1 MDKNRMEIF
10 DLYLDNVKEQLYC
23 NASDDYKNN
32 YITYLYSNEDVNNNL
47 NYFKKCFHD
56 GLSAYKSLLFFGD
69 YLNGEFE
76 I

>member
-47 NYFKKCFHD
+47 NYFKKCFDD
-56 GLSAYKSLLFFGD
+56 GLSGYKSLLFFSD